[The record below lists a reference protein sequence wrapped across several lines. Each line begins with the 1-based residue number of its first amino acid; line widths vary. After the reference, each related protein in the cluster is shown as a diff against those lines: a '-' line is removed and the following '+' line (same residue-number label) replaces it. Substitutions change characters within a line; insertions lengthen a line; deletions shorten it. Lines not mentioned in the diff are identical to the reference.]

1 MGTCNCSNISRGSN
15 ISQRLV
21 NNLTICAV
29 SRLMAKCGVVVCFRQ
44 FCCSGSSNKSAKK
57 FHAPRL
63 HPVPKSC
70 SFCRWCWSSWRPQN
84 IFFFNLLK
92 LSCIV
97 VLRCVCAAVFEVEG
111 KKSGRMPERMP
122 QSAPKNRL
130 NSSPAYVLAY
140 SSSLMRAL

>member
-1 MGTCNCSNISRGSN
+1 MTNYTGTHVAAGFYQCKISCLGKLLHKSTSPVNTADCNCSCNGIGVAMGTCNCSNISRGSN

-70 SFCRWCWSSWRPQN
+70 SFCR
-84 IFFFNLLK
+84 
-92 LSCIV
+92 
-97 VLRCVCAAVFEVEG
+97 
-111 KKSGRMPERMP
+111 
-122 QSAPKNRL
+122 
-130 NSSPAYVLAY
+130 
-140 SSSLMRAL
+140 